1 MSTDKNTIALE
12 TSVVRING
20 VITADMDGEIGM
32 MHMDKGMY
40 YALNDVGTR
49 IWQLIE
55 RPRSIGGIVA
65 ELSREYNVEAATCRE
80 HVLEFLQMLH
90 KNELIIIS
98 DIE

>member
-40 YALNDVGTR
+40 YAFNDVGTR

-55 RPRSIGGIVA
+55 RPRTIGGIVA

>member
-80 HVLEFLQMLH
+80 HVLEFLQMLY